1 MALDLH
7 FNVNAT
13 IASIEA
19 RRCRRKISLV
29 DHAGSVEVLTVLTAM
44 LESADGDSR
53 PRRFDEASEPVRAA
67 QCRFASVQAESF
79 SRRYR
84 CRSLSCHDKNRRP

>member
-1 MALDLH
+1 MALELH

-13 IASIEA
+13 VASIEA

-29 DHAGSVEVLTVLTAM
+29 DHAGSVEVLTALTAR
-44 LESADGDSR
+44 LESVDEDWR
-53 PRRFDEASEPVRAA
+53 LRRFDELSEPVRVA

-84 CRSLSCHDKNRRP
+84 CRSLSCHGKNHRP

>member
-13 IASIEA
+13 IASIAA
-19 RRCRRKISLV
+19 RRCRRKISWV

-44 LESADGDSR
+44 LESADGDSS
-53 PRRFDEASEPVRAA
+53 PRRFDEIS
-67 QCRFASVQAESF
+67 
-79 SRRYR
+79 
-84 CRSLSCHDKNRRP
+84 